1 MDYSK
6 RLGKSVENLEKV
18 SEEISK
24 LGNLIETA
32 AQSNEEIKRYN
43 ENLEKYLKKETV
55 DKEKLKK
62 EIHDIIVKDTEHAT
76 KVISEPIKTARND
89 FVTVAESLSLLFGE
103 QKKLQEEILAAVKKD
118 LDKFTELTQNYTKQE
133 NSAREKFTKEFH
145 DFFAK
150 DSEQFLKK
158 VTSPLE
164 NVKADLVKNVELLS
178 SLISENKK
186 LQETM
191 FTAVEQTLKKY
202 NTKHLDIYNNLSD
215 TLSNKIESNSSR
227 IESTLSTDFSQLQK
241 ILSST
246 SGKIE
251 ARNNEL
257 ADTLKNVM
265 DSFNAMNKHLKS
277 IDSNLDNA
285 LTFLKATLA
294 ATLSMGLAILAT
306 NFLSK

>member
-32 AQSNEEIKRYN
+32 SQSNEEIKRYN

-103 QKKLQEEILAAVKKD
+103 QKKLQEEILAAVKKE
-118 LDKFTELTQNYTKQE
+118 FTELTQNYTKQE